1 MYAMNMPQAP
11 VEGSHLWTLQRHAA
25 STTIPTRCGA
35 AAIARVSHSP
45 CSSHACLNR
54 WRSARAFSSSPFRIT
69 FFCALKHFSSR
80 YFCSLHAPVSRPQYP
95 TSSWHCLKANILS
108 THSGLLCSDS
118 VGCMRPG
125 PANKRRKG
133 RQAAVLPS
141 PKSLDRA
148 CLRARFF
155 NLEGVKGRPCFWL
168 SDRVPLCPRHNT
180 DEHGFICLL
189 GAGGGRRLQLA
200 TTDDMEPLAGGESFP
215 TNRLAYAC

>member
-1 MYAMNMPQAP
+1 MKHASAP
-11 VEGSHLWTLQRHAA
+11 VEGSQLWTVQRLVA
-25 STTIPTRCGA
+25 SATIPTRCGA

-54 WRSARAFSSSPFRIT
+54 WRSSRAFSSSPFRIT

-125 PANKRRKG
+125 WRGEPARTASPVKREVARK
-133 RQAAVLPS
+133 VH
-141 PKSLDRA
+141 KSNDQSS
-148 CLRARFF
+148 
-155 NLEGVKGRPCFWL
+155 GV
-168 SDRVPLCPRHNT
+168 V
-180 DEHGFICLL
+180 
-189 GAGGGRRLQLA
+189 
-200 TTDDMEPLAGGESFP
+200 
-215 TNRLAYAC
+215 